1 MASKTPRV
9 DLNLPEEELGFDP
22 AAFDTM
28 IRGNGVLMQHY
39 RAIRCPI
46 GVTDIFDPRTH
57 TNHSQ
62 CSNGF
67 IYKHAGDVTV
77 SFSGNSTSSRL
88 QVMGIMDG
96 STVQVT
102 VPRTYDDSDKEFAVQ
117 IYDRLFL
124 KELATTSVNTQL
136 IESSITGTDR
146 LQYKAVEVEHV
157 IDSHGA
163 EYVPGDFEIQDGNV
177 VWSKD
182 RRPPFDPKTNRG
194 TTYAI
199 RYRYTPFWYV
209 DRLIHEVRVAKV
221 MKFPEQEVKLER
233 MPHGLLLKREY
244 LFENEERVR
253 NVKSDERDQPSQRSG
268 SFGSR

>member
-1 MASKTPRV
+1 MAKSARY
-9 DLNLPEEELGFDP
+9 DLNLPEEEIGFDP
-22 AAFDTM
+22 AAFDAAL
-28 IRGNGVLMQHY
+28 RGNGVLMEHY

-67 IYKHAGDVTV
+67 IYKHAGDVKV
-77 SFSGNSTSSRL
+77 FFNGNSTSTRL
-88 QVMGIMDG
+88 QVMGLMDG

-102 VPRTYDDSDKEFAVQ
+102 VPRNYDSNGAEFMVQ

-136 IESSITGTDR
+136 IESHITGVDR
-146 LQYKAVEVEHV
+146 LQYKAVEVEHL
-157 IDSHGA
+157 IDSHGS
-163 EYVPGDFEIQDGNV
+163 EYSFGDFEIQDGNI
-177 VWSKD
+177 VWSGSK
-182 RRPPFDPKTNRG
+182 RPPYDPKTSKG
-194 TTYAI
+194 TTYSI

-209 DRLIHEVRVAKV
+209 DRLMHEVRVARV
-221 MKFPEQEVKLER
+221 MKFPQQEIVLER
-233 MPHGLLLKREY
+233 MPHGLMLKREY

-253 NVKSDERDQPSQRSG
+253 NTPTSDRDQPSPRSG

>member
-1 MASKTPRV
+1 MGKATRY
-9 DLNLPEEELGFDP
+9 DLSLPEEELGFDP
-22 AAFDTM
+22 AAFDTQ
-28 IRGNGVLMQHY
+28 IRGNGVLMEHY

-46 GVTDIFDPRTH
+46 GITNISDPRTH
-57 TNHSQ
+57 TNHSE

-77 SFSGNSTSSRL
+77 SFAGNSTSTRL
-88 QVMGIMDG
+88 QAMGIMDG

-102 VPRTYDDSDKEFAVQ
+102 VPRTYDNSEKEFAVQ

-124 KELATTSVNTQL
+124 KEIATTSVNTQL
-136 IESSITGTDR
+136 IESNITGTDR
-146 LQYKAVEVEHV
+146 LQYKASEVEHL
-157 IDSHGA
+157 IDSHGT
-163 EYVPGDFEIQDGNV
+163 EYSVGDFEVKDGNI
-177 VWSKD
+177 VWSAK
-182 RRPPFDPKTNRG
+182 RPPFDPKTGRG
-194 TTYAI
+194 TTYSI

-209 DRLIHEVRVAKV
+209 DRLMHEVRIARV
-221 MKFPEQEVKLER
+221 MKMPEQEVRLER

-253 NVKSDERDQPSQRSG
+253 NTMSDERDQPSQRSG